1 MCGWIVTQVDLT
13 VVLEGFCDP
22 FPSFFHNVDVGAA
35 LKCEAL
41 IAKNSFQF
49 LLKFLNYPMKI
60 KF

>member
-35 LKCEAL
+35 LKCEVL
-41 IAKNSFQF
+41 IAKISKLPHENKI
-49 LLKFLNYPMKI
+49 LKFK
-60 KF
+60 